1 MGLAKRAPKC
11 KVIAMFN
18 QKGGVGKSTSTIQLA
33 AALARLEKKVL
44 VIDADSQGTVT
55 KNLGFR
61 NLSEDD
67 ITLTTVFDTYID
79 NRELKPSD
87 GILSHDEGFDLL
99 PCNLGLAGYE
109 MKIVKTDEKSI
120 FLKKYVDM
128 MRKEYEIILIDCMP
142 SLGIV
147 PINVLVASD
156 SVIVPVEPDLTSADG
171 FQDLQ
176 RTVFKSNKS
185 INPGLK
191 IEGILFT
198 KFDGRTNYA
207 KLIYSEMK
215 KVYGD
220 KIHFFEKEIPKS
232 IKVAE
237 CARYGTSIFTLAPKS
252 SAAIAYM
259 SLAKEVSR

>member
-156 SVIVPVEPDLTSADG
+156 IVPEPPFNANL
-171 FQDLQ
+171 
-176 RTVFKSNKS
+176 
-185 INPGLK
+185 
-191 IEGILFT
+191 IL
-198 KFDGRTNYA
+198 
-207 KLIYSEMK
+207 
-215 KVYGD
+215 
-220 KIHFFEKEIPKS
+220 
-232 IKVAE
+232 
-237 CARYGTSIFTLAPKS
+237 
-252 SAAIAYM
+252 
-259 SLAKEVSR
+259 